1 VQSTCV
7 ILPMQRKSKQSETP
21 FQKIMA
27 ANRGE
32 IAVRITRA
40 GLELG
45 LQTVC
50 ICESSIFRIFECIV
64 DIRSLSRWMVGFDI
78 LGGKRHAGEG
88 LLLKHLLPYIC
99 SWQYIV
105 LQIGCSPIGLKQT
118 NHIKLERKK

>member
-1 VQSTCV
+1 
-7 ILPMQRKSKQSETP
+7 MQRKSKQSETP

-50 ICESSIFRIFECIV
+50 TCESSIFRIRFIL
-64 DIRSLSRWMVGFDI
+64 DIRLLSRWMVGFDVRV
-78 LGGKRHAGEG
+78 GNHAGEA
-88 LLLKHLLPYIC
+88 LLLRPLLPYTC

-105 LQIGCSPIGLKQT
+105 LQIGCSPIDLKQT
-118 NHIKLERKK
+118 NHIKLDRKI

>member
-1 VQSTCV
+1 MNDVHVQSTNI

-50 ICESSIFRIFECIV
+50 GYVFGILRVSKLVLCIT
-64 DIRSLSRWMVGFDI
+64 SLCG
-78 LGGKRHAGEG
+78 
-88 LLLKHLLPYIC
+88 
-99 SWQYIV
+99 
-105 LQIGCSPIGLKQT
+105 
-118 NHIKLERKK
+118 

>member
-1 VQSTCV
+1 VNDVHVQSTNI

-50 ICESSIFRIFECIV
+50 GYEFGILRVSKLVLCIT
-64 DIRSLSRWMVGFDI
+64 SLCG
-78 LGGKRHAGEG
+78 
-88 LLLKHLLPYIC
+88 
-99 SWQYIV
+99 
-105 LQIGCSPIGLKQT
+105 
-118 NHIKLERKK
+118 

>member
-1 VQSTCV
+1 
-7 ILPMQRKSKQSETP
+7 
-21 FQKIMA
+21 MA

-50 ICESSIFRIFECIV
+50 TCESSIFRILRFV
-64 DIRSLSRWMVGFDI
+64 LDIRPLSRWMVGFDVRF
-78 LGGKRHAGEG
+78 GKRHAGVG
-88 LLLKHLLPYIC
+88 LLLKTLLPHTC

-105 LQIGCSPIGLKQT
+105 LQIGCSPIDLKQT
-118 NHIKLERKK
+118 NHIKLDRKI